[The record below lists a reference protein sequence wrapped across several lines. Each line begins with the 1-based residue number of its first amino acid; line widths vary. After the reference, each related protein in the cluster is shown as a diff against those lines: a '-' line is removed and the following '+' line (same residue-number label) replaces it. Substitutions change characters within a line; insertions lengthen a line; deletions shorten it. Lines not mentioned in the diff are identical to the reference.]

1 LKKLDLISAALI
13 EIGVL
18 SGTEVPDNSDAAVA
32 STILDQM
39 LDSLQAD
46 RLWIFAIQR
55 MLFVPAVLQQTYT
68 LGPGG
73 NFNVSPRPAKVT
85 RYGVVSLSNPIQ
97 PIELPIDSLTEA
109 QWQSIPVKNIT
120 SALPQR
126 VWDDQQFP
134 LRNLNFFPVPNVLV
148 NFTVYQWAALT
159 TWPDYVTDV
168 TFPPG
173 YMKALRL
180 SLAIELAPSFGA
192 TAMVTPLL
200 IKLAETAVGRIKAMN
215 APLIDLKCD
224 PMLQSPETGIYNWLT
239 DEQVGSG
246 S

>member
-1 LKKLDLISAALI
+1 MKKLELITSSLI

-32 STILDQM
+32 ATILDQM

-55 MLFVPAVLQQTYT
+55 MLFSPATLKQTYT

-73 NFNVSPRPAKVT
+73 DFNAPRPAKIT
-85 RYGVVSLSNPIQ
+85 RYGILNLSNPIQ
-97 PIELPIDSLTEA
+97 PIELGLDSLTEA
-109 QWQSIPVKNIT
+109 QWMAVPVKNIA
-120 SALPQR
+120 SALPQK

-134 LRNLNFFPVPNVLV
+134 LRNLNYFPVPNVQV
-148 NFTVYQWAALT
+148 NFTIYQWAALSS
-159 TWPDYVTDV
+159 WPDYVTDV

-173 YMKALRL
+173 YAKALRL

-200 IKLAETAVGRIKAMN
+200 VKLAEGAINRIKAMN

-224 PMLQSPETGIYNWLT
+224 PMLQDPQTGIYNWLT

>member
-1 LKKLDLISAALI
+1 MKKLDLISASLA

-18 SGTEVPDNSDAAVA
+18 SGTEVPDNSDAAVC

-55 MLFVPAVLQQTYT
+55 MVFAPATLKQVYT
-68 LGPGG
+68 LGPNGD
-73 NFNVSPRPAKVT
+73 FNVTPRPAKIT
-85 RYGVVSLSNPIQ
+85 RYGVLNLSNATS
-97 PIELPIDSLTEA
+97 PIELGLDSLTEA
-109 QWQSIPVKNIT
+109 QWMAIPVKNIT

-134 LRNLNFFPVPNVLV
+134 LRNLSVFPVPNVQV
-148 NFTVYQWAALT
+148 NFTIYQWAALT

-173 YMKALRL
+173 YAKALRL
-180 SLAIELAPSFGA
+180 SLAIELAGPFGA

-200 IKLAETAVGRIKAMN
+200 IKLAENAINRLKAMN

-224 PMLQSPETGIYNWLT
+224 PMLQAPESGIYNWIT
-239 DEQVGSG
+239 DEQIGSG
-246 S
+246 T